1 MGSQVSVQSK
11 QGGLLSTLGKI
22 PWMLLVVGFLIAA
35 HVMQISLEGTP
46 GYVFIGVAIAVL
58 FIEMFKSGD
67 ISAMAFLLDQFWA
80 VLNVALAS
88 GLLTFLYFVEGVQPH
103 FYHWAGFAIILAD
116 ALLNPFNAFRMALRN
131 FDVQG

>member
-1 MGSQVSVQSK
+1 MSEVQVK
-11 QGGLLSTLGKI
+11 ANQGGFWRSLGKI

-35 HVMQISLEGTP
+35 HLLQIPLEGTP

-80 VLNVALAS
+80 VLNVALAT
-88 GLLTFLYFVEGVQPH
+88 GLLTFLYFVEGIQPH